1 MFSGVI
7 EYIKGIWYGAA
18 FGDAVGARQTVIP
31 VDIGVIIYWIILF
44 RGYIGSDHMAFVKQ
58 ENIELT

>member
-7 EYIKGIWYGAA
+7 EYIKGIWHGSA
-18 FGDAVGARQTVIP
+18 FGDVVGARQTVIP

-44 RGYIGSDHMAFVKQ
+44 RGYIGSDHMAFVK
-58 ENIELT
+58 